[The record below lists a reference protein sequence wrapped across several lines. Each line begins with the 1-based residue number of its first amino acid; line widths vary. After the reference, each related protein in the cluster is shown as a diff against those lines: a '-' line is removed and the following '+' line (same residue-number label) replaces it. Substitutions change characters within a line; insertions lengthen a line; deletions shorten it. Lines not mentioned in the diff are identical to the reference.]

1 MSICTP
7 MQVFSTPAID
17 RQLRWTCIWKLYH
30 GIDCKTVS
38 WVGIAAFFL
47 GPLSP
52 RNSRD
57 HDTPPAPSLEQDT
70 NIARSSA
77 AAATDLERRNYGIP
91 VTEWLPVSGFGG
103 LVGRFVHQV
112 RRSY

>member
-1 MSICTP
+1 LGLRF
-7 MQVFSTPAID
+7 FSSD
-17 RQLRWTCIWKLYH
+17 
-30 GIDCKTVS
+30 
-38 WVGIAAFFL
+38 
-47 GPLSP
+47 PLSP
-52 RNSRD
+52 RNSHD